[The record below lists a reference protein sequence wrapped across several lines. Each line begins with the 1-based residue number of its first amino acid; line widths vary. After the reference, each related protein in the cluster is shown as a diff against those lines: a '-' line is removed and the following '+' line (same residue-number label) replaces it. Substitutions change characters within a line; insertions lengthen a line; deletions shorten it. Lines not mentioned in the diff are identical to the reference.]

1 MRKKHIILIALAMGI
16 LVGCSNKEAE
26 SGEISGNR
34 AIVLNFVNNNK
45 EDSSTRELYQRL
57 ASEIIEFNGKD
68 ETITVENAG
77 IANDT
82 GTSNITDDYNSKESK
97 VETTEVDDTQVEN
110 VEIAWNIG
118 TGNITDEY
126 SSYDSV
132 LAPGIYISGYDIP
145 SGKFRIATETPN
157 HNINCLVLET
167 HQRIQPGNF
176 DNSTEGLYRYTLEI
190 PDNTIVQLGTNTYF
204 EKLDSEFE
212 IDTDNDMSDR
222 YFYNPSATELYL
234 LAYIGKKPT
243 VEIEGTIIKKYSD
256 GYAIMYDDSVTK
268 VEIADREYAEGDK
281 LLAEGVLEGTFES
294 GTVKSGIIKV
304 TEEGI

>member
-45 EDSSTRELYQRL
+45 EDSSNRELYQKL
-57 ASEIIEFNGKD
+57 ASEIIKFNGKE
-68 ETITVENAG
+68 ETITVENVG

-82 GTSNITDDYNSKESK
+82 ETDNVTDEYNSEESK
-97 VETTEVDDTQVEN
+97 VETIEN

-118 TGNITDEY
+118 TGNITEEY

-190 PDNTIVQLGTNTYF
+190 PDNTIVQLGSNTYF
-204 EKLDSEFE
+204 EKLDFEFE

-222 YFYNPSATELYL
+222 YFYNLSATELYL

-243 VEIEGTIIKKYSD
+243 VEVEGTIIKKYSD

-268 VEIADREYAEGDK
+268 VEIADKEYAEGDK

>member
-1 MRKKHIILIALAMGI
+1 MKKKHIILIALAMGI
-16 LVGCSNKEAE
+16 LVGCSDKEAE
-26 SGEISGNR
+26 SDEISGNR

-45 EDSSTRELYQRL
+45 EDSSTREIYHRL
-57 ASEIIEFNGKD
+57 ASEIIEFNGKE

-82 GTSNITDDYNSKESK
+82 VTDNITDEYNSEESK
-97 VETTEVDDTQVEN
+97 TEEDDVTVEN
-110 VEIAWNIG
+110 VEIAWDVG
-118 TGNITDEY
+118 TGNITEEY

-176 DNSTEGLYRYTLEI
+176 DNSTEGLYSYTLEI
-190 PDNTIVQLGTNTYF
+190 PDNTIVQLGSNTYF

-222 YFYNPSATELYL
+222 YFYNLSATELYL
-234 LAYIGKKPT
+234 LAYTGKKPT
-243 VEIEGTIIKKYSD
+243 IEVEGTIIKKYSD

-268 VEIADREYAEGDK
+268 VETDDKDYAEGDK
-281 LLAEGVLEGTFES
+281 LLAEGFLEGTFES

-304 TEEGI
+304 TEEDI

>member
-1 MRKKHIILIALAMGI
+1 MRKKHIILVALAMGI

-26 SGEISGNR
+26 SNEINGNR

-45 EDSSTRELYQRL
+45 EDSSTREIYHRL
-57 ASEIIEFNGKD
+57 ASEIIEFNGKE

-82 GTSNITDDYNSKESK
+82 VTDNITDEYNSEESK
-97 VETTEVDDTQVEN
+97 TEEDDVTVEN
-110 VEIAWNIG
+110 VEIAWDVG
-118 TGNITDEY
+118 TGNITEEY

-176 DNSTEGLYRYTLEI
+176 DNSTEGLYSYTLEI
-190 PDNTIVQLGTNTYF
+190 PDNTIVQLGSNTYF

-212 IDTDNDMSDR
+212 IDTNNDMSDR
-222 YFYNPSATELYL
+222 YFYNLSATELYL
-234 LAYIGKKPT
+234 LAYTGKKPT
-243 VEIEGTIIKKYSD
+243 IEVEGTIIKKYSD

-268 VEIADREYAEGDK
+268 VETDDKDYAEGDK

>member
-1 MRKKHIILIALAMGI
+1 MKKKHIILVALAMVI
-16 LVGCSNKEAE
+16 LAGCSNKEAE
-26 SGEISGNR
+26 SDEISGNR

-45 EDSSTRELYQRL
+45 EDRNTRELYQRL
-57 ASEIIEFNGKD
+57 ASEIIEFNGKG
-68 ETITVENAG
+68 ENITVENAG
-77 IANDT
+77 IANDIGT
-82 GTSNITDDYNSKESK
+82 GNIIDEYNSEESK
-97 VETTEVDDTQVEN
+97 VETTELDDTQVEN
-110 VEIAWNIG
+110 VEIAWDTG

-157 HNINCLVLET
+157 HGINCLVIET

-190 PDNTIVQLGTNTYF
+190 PDDTIVQLGSNTYF

-243 VEIEGTIIKKYSD
+243 VEVEGTIIKKYSD

-268 VEIADREYAEGDK
+268 VETNKDYTEGDK
-281 LLAEGVLEGTFES
+281 LIAEGILEGTFES

>member
-1 MRKKHIILIALAMGI
+1 MRKKHIILIALAMVI

>member
-157 HNINCLVLET
+157 HGINCLVLET

-176 DNSTEGLYRYTLEI
+176 DNSIDGLYRYTLEI

-222 YFYNPSATELYL
+222 YFYNLSATELYL

-243 VEIEGTIIKKYSD
+243 VEVEGTIIKKYSD

-304 TEEGI
+304 TEEDI

>member
-1 MRKKHIILIALAMGI
+1 MRKKHIILIALAIGV
-16 LVGCSNKEAE
+16 LAGCSNKEAE
-26 SGEISGNR
+26 SDEISGNR
-34 AIVLNFVNNNK
+34 AIVYDFVNNNK
-45 EDSSTRELYQRL
+45 EDSSTREIYHRL

-68 ETITVENAG
+68 ETITVENAV

-82 GTSNITDDYNSKESK
+82 GAGNITDDYNSEESK
-97 VETTEVDDTQVEN
+97 VETNEEDDATVEN
-110 VEIAWNIG
+110 VEIAWNTRIN
-118 TGNITDEY
+118 NITEEY

-157 HNINCLVLET
+157 HGINCLVLET

-190 PDNTIVQLGTNTYF
+190 PDNTIVQLGSNTYF

-212 IDTDNDMSDR
+212 IDNDNDMSDR
-222 YFYNPSATELYL
+222 YFYNLSATELYL

-243 VEIEGTIIKKYSD
+243 VEVEGTIIKKYSD

-268 VEIADREYAEGDK
+268 VEIDDKKYAEGDK

>member
-26 SGEISGNR
+26 SNEISGNR

-45 EDSSTRELYQRL
+45 EDSSTREIYHRL
-57 ASEIIEFNGKD
+57 ASEIIEFNGKE
-68 ETITVENAG
+68 ETIAVENVG

-82 GTSNITDDYNSKESK
+82 GTSNITDEYNSEESK
-97 VETTEVDDTQVEN
+97 AETTEAEN
-110 VEIAWNIG
+110 VEIAWDVG

-126 SSYDSV
+126 NSYDSL

-157 HNINCLVLET
+157 HDINCLVLET

-190 PDNTIVQLGTNTYF
+190 PDNTIVQLGSNTYF

-212 IDTDNDMSDR
+212 IDNDNDMSDR
-222 YFYNPSATELYL
+222 YFYNLSATELYL
-234 LAYIGKKPT
+234 LAYIGKNPT
-243 VEIEGTIIKKYSD
+243 VEVEGTIIKKYSD

-268 VEIADREYAEGDK
+268 VEIANKEYAEGDK
-281 LLAEGVLEGTFES
+281 LLAEGILEGTFES
-294 GTVKSGIIKV
+294 GSIKSGIIKV
-304 TEEGI
+304 TEEDI

>member
-16 LVGCSNKEAE
+16 LAGCSNKEAE
-26 SGEISGNR
+26 SYEISGNR
-34 AIVLNFVNNNK
+34 AIVLNFVNNHK
-45 EDSSTRELYQRL
+45 EDSSTREIYHRL
-57 ASEIIEFNGKD
+57 ASEIIEFNGK
-68 ETITVENAG
+68 EEHITVENAG
-77 IANDT
+77 IANDI
-82 GTSNITDDYNSKESK
+82 GTDNITDEYNSEESK
-97 VETTEVDDTQVEN
+97 VETAEEDDATVEN
-110 VEIAWNIG
+110 IEIAWDIG

-145 SGKFRIATETPN
+145 SGKFMIATETPN
-157 HNINCLVLET
+157 HGINCLVLET

-190 PDNTIVQLGTNTYF
+190 PDNTIVQLGSNTYF

-212 IDTDNDMSDR
+212 IDNDNDMSDR
-222 YFYNPSATELYL
+222 YFYNLSATELYL

-304 TEEGI
+304 TEEDI

>member
-16 LVGCSNKEAE
+16 LAGCSNKEAE
-26 SGEISGNR
+26 SDEISGNR

-45 EDSSTRELYQRL
+45 EDSSTREIYHRL

-82 GTSNITDDYNSKESK
+82 GTSNITDDYNSEESK
-97 VETTEVDDTQVEN
+97 VETAEVNDTTVEN

-145 SGKFRIATETPN
+145 SGKFRIATKTPN
-157 HNINCLVLET
+157 HGINCLVLET

-190 PDNTIVQLGTNTYF
+190 PDNTIVQLGSNTYF

-222 YFYNPSATELYL
+222 YFYNLSATELYL

-243 VEIEGTIIKKYSD
+243 VEVEGTIIKKYSD

-268 VEIADREYAEGDK
+268 VEIANKEYAEGDK

-304 TEEGI
+304 TEEDI

>member
-1 MRKKHIILIALAMGI
+1 MRKKPIILVALAMGI

-45 EDSSTRELYQRL
+45 EDRSTRELYQRL

-110 VEIAWNIG
+110 VEIAWDTG

-145 SGKFRIATETPN
+145 SGKFRIATKTPN
-157 HNINCLVLET
+157 HGINCLVLET

-176 DNSTEGLYRYTLEI
+176 DNSIDGLYRYTLEI

-212 IDTDNDMSDR
+212 IDNDTDMSDR
-222 YFYNPSATELYL
+222 YFYNLSATELYL

-243 VEIEGTIIKKYSD
+243 VEVEGTIIKKYSD

-268 VEIADREYAEGDK
+268 VNTNKDYAEGDK
-281 LLAEGVLEGTFES
+281 LLAEGILEGTFES
-294 GTVKSGIIKV
+294 GSIKSGIIKV
-304 TEEGI
+304 AEEDI

>member
-126 SSYDSV
+126 NSYDSV

-157 HNINCLVLET
+157 HGINCLVLET

-176 DNSTEGLYRYTLEI
+176 DNSIDGLYRYTLEI

-304 TEEGI
+304 TEEDI

>member
-45 EDSSTRELYQRL
+45 EDSSTREIYHRL
-57 ASEIIEFNGKD
+57 ASEIIEFNGKG
-68 ETITVENAG
+68 EPITVENVG
-77 IANDT
+77 IANDI
-82 GTSNITDDYNSKESK
+82 GTDNITDEDNSEKSK
-97 VETTEVDDTQVEN
+97 VKTTEEDDATVEN

-157 HNINCLVLET
+157 HGINCLVLET

-176 DNSTEGLYRYTLEI
+176 DNSTEGVYRYTLEI
-190 PDNTIVQLGTNTYF
+190 PDNTIVQLGSNTYF

-212 IDTDNDMSDR
+212 IDNDNDMSDR

-243 VEIEGTIIKKYSD
+243 VEVEGTIIKKYSD

-268 VEIADREYAEGDK
+268 VEIANKEYAEGDK

>member
-1 MRKKHIILIALAMGI
+1 MRKKHIIFIALAMGI

-26 SGEISGNR
+26 SDEISGNR

-45 EDSSTRELYQRL
+45 EDSSTREIYHRL
-57 ASEIIEFNGKD
+57 ASEIIEFNGKGKP
-68 ETITVENAG
+68 ITVENAG
-77 IANDT
+77 IAND
-82 GTSNITDDYNSKESK
+82 IETDNATDEYNSKESK
-97 VETTEVDDTQVEN
+97 VETTEEDDATVEN
-110 VEIAWNIG
+110 VEIAWDVG
-118 TGNITDEY
+118 KDNITEEY
-126 SSYDSV
+126 NSYDSV

-176 DNSTEGLYRYTLEI
+176 DNSIEGLYRYTLEI
-190 PDNTIVQLGTNTYF
+190 PDNTIVQLGSNTYF
-204 EKLDSEFE
+204 EKFDSEFE
-212 IDTDNDMSDR
+212 IDNDNDMSDR
-222 YFYNPSATELYL
+222 YFYNLSATELYL

-243 VEIEGTIIKKYSD
+243 VEVEGTIIKKYSD

-268 VEIADREYAEGDK
+268 VEIADKDYAEGDK

-294 GTVKSGIIKV
+294 GTVRSGIIKV

>member
-34 AIVLNFVNNNK
+34 AIVLDFVNNNK
-45 EDSSTRELYQRL
+45 EDNSTREIYHRL
-57 ASEIIEFNGKD
+57 ASEIIEFNGKGQP
-68 ETITVENAG
+68 ITVENVG

-82 GTSNITDDYNSKESK
+82 GTGNITDEYNNEESK
-97 VETTEVDDTQVEN
+97 TEEDDATVEN
-110 VEIAWNIG
+110 VEIAWDVG
-118 TGNITDEY
+118 TGNITEEY

-145 SGKFRIATETPN
+145 SGKFRIATKTPN
-157 HNINCLVLET
+157 HGINCLVLET

-190 PDNTIVQLGTNTYF
+190 PDNTIVQLGSNTYF

-222 YFYNPSATELYL
+222 YFYNLSATELYL
-234 LAYIGKKPT
+234 LAYIGKNPT
-243 VEIEGTIIKKYSD
+243 VEVEGTIIKKYSD

-268 VEIADREYAEGDK
+268 VEIADKEYAEGDK

>member
-1 MRKKHIILIALAMGI
+1 MKKKHIILIALAMGI
-16 LVGCSNKEAE
+16 LVGCSDKEAE
-26 SGEISGNR
+26 SDEISGNR

-45 EDSSTRELYQRL
+45 EDSSTREIYHRL
-57 ASEIIEFNGKD
+57 ASEIIEFNGKE

-82 GTSNITDDYNSKESK
+82 VTDNITDEYNSEESK
-97 VETTEVDDTQVEN
+97 TEEDDVTVEN
-110 VEIAWNIG
+110 VEIAWDVG
-118 TGNITDEY
+118 TGNITEEY

-176 DNSTEGLYRYTLEI
+176 DNSTEGLYSYTLEI
-190 PDNTIVQLGTNTYF
+190 PDNTIVQLGSNTYF

-243 VEIEGTIIKKYSD
+243 VEVEGTIIKKYSD

-268 VEIADREYAEGDK
+268 VETDDKDYAEGDK
-281 LLAEGVLEGTFES
+281 LLAEGFLEGTFES

-304 TEEGI
+304 TEEDI

>member
-16 LVGCSNKEAE
+16 LAGCSSKEAE
-26 SGEISGNR
+26 SDEISGNR

-45 EDSSTRELYQRL
+45 EDSSTREIYHRL
-57 ASEIIEFNGKD
+57 ASEIIKFNGKD
-68 ETITVENAG
+68 ETITVENVG

-82 GTSNITDDYNSKESK
+82 GTGNTTDEHNSEESK
-97 VETTEVDDTQVEN
+97 VETVEN
-110 VEIAWNIG
+110 VEIAWDTG

-145 SGKFRIATETPN
+145 SGKFRIATKTPN
-157 HNINCLVLET
+157 HGINCLVLET

-176 DNSTEGLYRYTLEI
+176 DNSIDGLYRYTLEI

-268 VEIADREYAEGDK
+268 VEIDNKEYAEGDK

-304 TEEGI
+304 TEEDI

>member
-26 SGEISGNR
+26 SNEISGNR

-45 EDSSTRELYQRL
+45 EDSSTREIYHRL
-57 ASEIIEFNGKD
+57 ASEIIEFNGKE
-68 ETITVENAG
+68 ETIA
-77 IANDT
+77 
-82 GTSNITDDYNSKESK
+82 
-97 VETTEVDDTQVEN
+97 VEN
-110 VEIAWNIG
+110 VEIAND
-118 TGNITDEY
+118 TGISNITDEY
-126 SSYDSV
+126 NSEESKAENTEAENVEIAWDVGKGNITEEYNSYDSA

-157 HNINCLVLET
+157 HDINCLVLET

-190 PDNTIVQLGTNTYF
+190 PDNTIVQLGSNTYF

-212 IDTDNDMSDR
+212 IDNDNDMSDR
-222 YFYNPSATELYL
+222 YFYNLSATELYL

-243 VEIEGTIIKKYSD
+243 VEVEGTIIKKYSD

-268 VEIADREYAEGDK
+268 VEIANKEYAEGDK
-281 LLAEGVLEGTFES
+281 LLAEGILEGTFES
-294 GTVKSGIIKV
+294 GSIKSGIIKV
-304 TEEGI
+304 TEEDI

>member
-1 MRKKHIILIALAMGI
+1 MKKKHIILIALAMGI
-16 LVGCSNKEAE
+16 LVGCSDKEAE
-26 SGEISGNR
+26 SDEISGNR

-45 EDSSTRELYQRL
+45 EDSSTREIYHRL
-57 ASEIIEFNGKD
+57 ASEIIEFNGKE

-82 GTSNITDDYNSKESK
+82 VTDNITDEYNSEESK
-97 VETTEVDDTQVEN
+97 TEEDDVTVEN
-110 VEIAWNIG
+110 IEIAWDIG

-176 DNSTEGLYRYTLEI
+176 DNSTEGVYRYTLEI
-190 PDNTIVQLGTNTYF
+190 PDNTIVQLGSNTYF

-222 YFYNPSATELYL
+222 YFYNLSATELYL
-234 LAYIGKKPT
+234 LAYTGKKPT
-243 VEIEGTIIKKYSD
+243 IEVEGTIIKKYSD

-268 VEIADREYAEGDK
+268 VETDDKDYAEGDK
-281 LLAEGVLEGTFES
+281 LLAEGFLEGTFES

-304 TEEGI
+304 TEEDI

>member
-1 MRKKHIILIALAMGI
+1 MRKKHIILIALAIGI

-26 SGEISGNR
+26 SDEISGNR

-45 EDSSTRELYQRL
+45 EDSSTREIYHRL
-57 ASEIIEFNGKD
+57 ASEIIEFNGKG
-68 ETITVENAG
+68 EHITVENVG
-77 IANDT
+77 IANDIGT
-82 GTSNITDDYNSKESK
+82 GNITDEYNSEESK
-97 VETTEVDDTQVEN
+97 TEEDDATVEN
-110 VEIAWNIG
+110 VEIAWDTG

-145 SGKFRIATETPN
+145 SGKFRIATKTPN
-157 HNINCLVLET
+157 HGINCLVLET

-176 DNSTEGLYRYTLEI
+176 DNSIDGLYRYTLEI
-190 PDNTIVQLGTNTYF
+190 PDNTIVQLGSNTYF

-212 IDTDNDMSDR
+212 IDNDNDMSDR
-222 YFYNPSATELYL
+222 YFYNLSATELYL

-243 VEIEGTIIKKYSD
+243 VEVEGTIIKKYSD

-268 VEIADREYAEGDK
+268 VEIANKEYAEGDK

-304 TEEGI
+304 TEEDI

>member
-1 MRKKHIILIALAMGI
+1 MRKKHIILVALAMGI

-26 SGEISGNR
+26 SNEINGNR

-45 EDSSTRELYQRL
+45 EDSSTREIYHRL
-57 ASEIIEFNGKD
+57 ASEIIEFNGKE

-82 GTSNITDDYNSKESK
+82 VTDNITDEYNSEESK
-97 VETTEVDDTQVEN
+97 TEEDDVTVEN
-110 VEIAWNIG
+110 VEIAWDVV
-118 TGNITDEY
+118 TGNITEEY

-157 HNINCLVLET
+157 HNINCIVLET

-176 DNSTEGLYRYTLEI
+176 DNSTEGLYSYTLEI
-190 PDNTIVQLGTNTYF
+190 PDNTIVQLGSNTYF

-222 YFYNPSATELYL
+222 YFYNLSATELYL

-243 VEIEGTIIKKYSD
+243 VEVEGTIIKKYSD

-268 VEIADREYAEGDK
+268 VEIANKEYAEGDK

-304 TEEGI
+304 TEEDI

>member
-1 MRKKHIILIALAMGI
+1 MKRKHIILIALAMGI

-26 SGEISGNR
+26 SNEISGNR

-45 EDSSTRELYQRL
+45 EDSSTRELYHRL
-57 ASEIIEFNGKD
+57 ASEIIEFNGKE

-77 IANDT
+77 IANDI
-82 GTSNITDDYNSKESK
+82 GTDNITDEHNSEESK
-97 VETTEVDDTQVEN
+97 VETTEKDDTTAEN

-126 SSYDSV
+126 NSYDSV

-157 HNINCLVLET
+157 HGINCLVLET

-190 PDNTIVQLGTNTYF
+190 PDNTVVQLGSSTYF
-204 EKLDSEFE
+204 EKLDSELE

-222 YFYNPSATELYL
+222 YFYNLSATELYL
-234 LAYIGKKPT
+234 LAYIGKKPI
-243 VEIEGTIIKKYSD
+243 VEVEGTIIKKYSD
-256 GYAIMYDDSVTK
+256 GYAIMYDDSVAK
-268 VEIADREYAEGDK
+268 VEIANKEYAEGDK
-281 LLAEGVLEGTFES
+281 LLAEGILEGTFES
-294 GTVKSGIIKV
+294 GSIKSGIIKV
-304 TEEGI
+304 TEEDI